1 MPGHPS
7 MAKIDSSYRPVTPW
21 SAAFLLGLCPQPAWW
36 TRPPISSAASMRAST
51 GTWGNPSHLTARVI
65 DATDFSVIYQSSA
78 RIQAGN
84 PQSAA
89 NIKRNN
95 CTYSRVLTFTVP
107 LLIYIY
113 IQSCVRLDMRYS
125 AESKYIAMAMHVC
138 VQVSVLQCS
147 IIAHVA
153 EDMYTDSG

>member
-36 TRPPISSAASMRAST
+36 TRPPISSAASMRVST
-51 GTWGNPSHLTARVI
+51 GTWGNPNHLTARVI

-84 PQSAA
+84 LQ
-89 NIKRNN
+89 
-95 CTYSRVLTFTVP
+95 TSRGITVP
-107 LLIYIY
+107 TRGCSPLPFHYLYIY
-113 IQSCVRLDMRYS
+113 TQSCVRLDMRYS